1 MTVVLP
7 QPKEMGLI
15 LALKVVSLVASE
27 SGVRLDK
34 YVVEKCPELSRTQA
48 QKLVSDG
55 LVMVNDKVAKAGLK
69 LSAGDRVRITLPSS
83 TNDSPSPE
91 VMPLSIVYEDNDLL
105 VVDKPAGLAVH
116 PAPGHPS
123 HTLINAVLSH
133 VPHLP
138 EADDFRR
145 PGVVH
150 RLDKDASGLMVVA
163 KNREAQLNLI
173 SQFKA
178 RSVVKAYLVLVKG
191 RLTPDDGVIEAPIGR
206 DPRHRK
212 RMAVVAE
219 GEGREARTNYHVVK
233 HIGDCTLLEVRP
245 ETGRTHQIR
254 VHLSAI
260 GYPVFGD
267 KVYGARSEKLPRL
280 FLHASRLGL
289 KLPSSGEYK
298 EFTSN
303 LPPDLERVLEE
314 LG

>member
-1 MTVVLP
+1 MATVLP
-7 QPKEMGLI
+7 QPKEMALI
-15 LALKVVSLVASE
+15 PALKVVSLVANE

-34 YVVEKCPELSRTQA
+34 YLVEKCPELSRTQA

-55 LVMVNDKVAKAGLK
+55 LVTVNDKVAKAGLK
-69 LSAGDRVRITLPSS
+69 LSAGDRVRITLPPP
-83 TNDSPSPE
+83 DESPSPE
-91 VMPLSIVYEDNDLL
+91 FMPLSIVYEDNDLL

-138 EADDFRR
+138 EADDTRR

-191 RLTPDDGVIEAPIGR
+191 HLTPDDGVIEAPIGR
-206 DPRHRK
+206 DLRRRK

-233 HIGDCTLLEVRP
+233 HIGDATLIEVRP

-254 VHLSAI
+254 VHLAAI

-267 KVYGARSEKLPRL
+267 RVYGARSDRLPRL
-280 FLHASRLGL
+280 FLHACRLGF
-289 KLPSSGEYK
+289 KLPSSGEYR

>member
-1 MTVVLP
+1 MTAVLP

-15 LALKVVSLVASE
+15 PALKVVSLVANE

-34 YVVEKCPELSRTQA
+34 YLVEKCPELSRTQA

-55 LVMVNDKVAKAGLK
+55 LVTVNDKVAKAGLK
-69 LSAGDRVRITLPSS
+69 LSAGDSVRITLSPS
-83 TNDSPSPE
+83 DESPSPE

-163 KNREAQLNLI
+163 KNREAQLSLI

-191 RLTPDDGVIEAPIGR
+191 HLTPDDGVIEAPIGR
-206 DPRHRK
+206 DPRRRK

-233 HIGDCTLLEVRP
+233 HIGDATLIEVRP

-254 VHLSAI
+254 VHLAAI

-267 KVYGARSEKLPRL
+267 RVYGARSDRLPRL
-280 FLHASRLGL
+280 FLHACRLGF
-289 KLPSSGEYK
+289 KLPSSGEYR

-303 LPPDLERVLEE
+303 LPPDLERVLREI
-314 LG
+314 G

>member
-1 MTVVLP
+1 VR
-7 QPKEMGLI
+7 LI
-15 LALKVVSLVASE
+15 PALKVVSFVVSE
-27 SGVRLDK
+27 SGLRLDK
-34 YVVEKCPELSRTQA
+34 YVAEKCPGLSRTQA
-48 QKLVSDG
+48 QKLVNDG
-55 LVMVNDKVAKAGLK
+55 RVTVNEQVAKAGLK
-69 LSAGDRVRITLPSS
+69 LSAGDRVRITLPPP
-83 TNDSPSPE
+83 DESPSPE
-91 VMPLSIVYEDNDLL
+91 AMPLAIVYEDNDLL

-123 HTLINAVLSH
+123 HTLINAILSH
-133 VPHLP
+133 VPRLP
-138 EADDFRR
+138 ETDDFRR

-163 KNREAQLNLI
+163 KNREAYLNLT

-191 RLTPDDGVIEAPIGR
+191 HLTPDDGVIEAPIGR

-219 GEGREARTNYHVVK
+219 GEGREARTNYHVLR
-233 HIGDCTLLEVRP
+233 HIGDYTLLEVRP

-267 KVYGARSEKLPRL
+267 RVYGARSEKLPRL
-280 FLHASRLGL
+280 FLHACRLGF
-289 KLPSSGEYK
+289 KLSATGEYK

-303 LPPDLERVLEE
+303 LPPDLEKVLADI
-314 LG
+314 G

>member
-1 MTVVLP
+1 MTAVRP

-15 LALKVVSLVASE
+15 PALKVVSLVTNE

-55 LVMVNDKVAKAGLK
+55 LVTVNDKVAKAGLK
-69 LSAGDRVRITLPSS
+69 LSAGDRVRITLPPP
-83 TNDSPSPE
+83 DESPSPE

-105 VVDKPAGLAVH
+105 VIDKPAGLAVH

-138 EADDFRR
+138 EADDSRR

-163 KNREAQLNLI
+163 KTKEAQLGLVN
-173 SQFKA
+173 QFKA
-178 RSVVKAYLVLVKG
+178 RSVVKAYLVLVRG
-191 RLTPDDGVIEAPIGR
+191 DLTPNDGVIEAPIGR

-233 HIGDCTLLEVRP
+233 RIGDYTLIEVRP

-267 KVYGARSEKLPRL
+267 RVYGARSEKLPRL
-280 FLHASRLGL
+280 FLHACRLGFR
-289 KLPSSGEYK
+289 LPSSGEYK

-303 LPPDLERVLEE
+303 LPPDLERALEDI
-314 LG
+314 G